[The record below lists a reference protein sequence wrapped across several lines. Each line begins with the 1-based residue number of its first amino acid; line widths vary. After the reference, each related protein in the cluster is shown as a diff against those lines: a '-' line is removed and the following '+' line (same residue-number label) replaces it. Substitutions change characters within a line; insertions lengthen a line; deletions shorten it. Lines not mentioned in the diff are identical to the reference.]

1 MIVGVVLARAVS
13 LGNEKLRDSALA
25 VFERSRADASID
37 PTRDI
42 AQWEAIGQTML
53 GNKDE
58 AFRQLSTVLAT
69 NPQQRLTLAQDQSW
83 WFRSLRSDPR
93 WTALAGK

>member
-1 MIVGVVLARAVS
+1 MIVGVVIARAAS
-13 LGNEKLRDSALA
+13 SGNEALRDSAQA
-25 VFERSRADASID
+25 VFVRSRGDASID
-37 PTRDI
+37 PTRDL

-83 WFRSLRSDPR
+83 WFRDLRSDPR